1 MNDKCQALVI
11 LSAGGEYK
19 ELVQLSVI
27 LSGGDADTKMSQFI
41 RKNSLKLNL
50 YERIDI
56 AI

>member
-19 ELVQLSVI
+19 ELVQLLVI